1 MIKSVVGKVKSA
13 QYALPD
19 IVYGIESKIDKEGA
33 GKGESRLFASQVLFF
48 HLHLSFVVCSVI
60 ESWAVAEPS
69 PLPISM
75 QSFPKTNRQALKH
88 GCITSKAQREYG
100 KQHPVMKQSP
110 KHSNRALQSK
120 EETKGKSNWNDAI
133 TSTPQRNL
141 NQQAHHVYGIQ
152 TKRNDA
158 SMDELLRC
166 ISSELE
172 EETDYPD
179 LSGKKRKGR
188 IPPAKATKAS
198 RSVEECRC
206 RPKSKQEITKIK
218 AVEEFKMK
226 KFLNVE
232 SKVKCYM

>member
-1 MIKSVVGKVKSA
+1 
-13 QYALPD
+13 
-19 IVYGIESKIDKEGA
+19 
-33 GKGESRLFASQVLFF
+33 
-48 HLHLSFVVCSVI
+48 
-60 ESWAVAEPS
+60 
-69 PLPISM
+69 M